1 VIGKPPM
8 TSLQDEHAD
17 KLVAGVATVIAA
29 AAALAA
35 AAGARAWLTI
45 GLAGLALANAVFAL
59 SLRAKQASRAV
70 TETLPLESGLE
81 ALLDMKKERCRRQ
94 DVPVLT
100 PHILHALL
108 APAKGAAARA
118 FDVVRPGLADEV
130 RGELEAYERS
140 DALRAPEMHF
150 ADFGWRHHDA
160 VKRASAL
167 ARRERAPEIGQAHL
181 LVAVLES
188 SSGTVASLKAR
199 LGQAQFE
206 RLVAAAREPPA
217 RIEATPGAVFPEASR

>member
-1 VIGKPPM
+1 M
-8 TSLQDEHAD
+8 TSLQAEHAD

-35 AAGARAWLTI
+35 AAGARAWVTI

-59 SLRAKQASRAV
+59 GLRAKQASRAA

-81 ALLDMKKERCRRQ
+81 ALLDMQKERCRRQ

-100 PHILHALL
+100 PHILLALL
-108 APAKGAAARA
+108 APARGAAVRA

-140 DALRAPEMHF
+140 DALRGPEMHF
-150 ADFGWRHHDA
+150 GDFRWREHEA
-160 VKRASAL
+160 VKRASAV
-167 ARRERAPEIGQAHL
+167 ARRERAGEIGQGHL

-188 SSGTVASLKAR
+188 SSGTIASLKAR

-206 RLVAAAREPPA
+206 RLFTAARQPPA
-217 RIEATPGAVFPEASR
+217 RIEATPGAVFPGGYR